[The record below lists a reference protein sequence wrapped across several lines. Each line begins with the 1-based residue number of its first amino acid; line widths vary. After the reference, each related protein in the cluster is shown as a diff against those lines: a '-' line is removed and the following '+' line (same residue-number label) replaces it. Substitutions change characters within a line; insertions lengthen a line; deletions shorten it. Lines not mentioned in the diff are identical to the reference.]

1 MSTKVVLAARP
12 IKTSETIDRGGNIID
27 ARTKQIIQPKEAD
40 YIHPVA
46 QPQEIEPQ
54 APVQATLM
62 PPQAPIMPQVDALSV
77 QAQIDAVK
85 DNLRKLEEL
94 KALKIQE
101 MKETIKLLK
110 KK

>member
-1 MSTKVVLAARP
+1 MATKVILAAKP

-40 YIHPVA
+40 YIPPVA
-46 QPQEIEPQ
+46 EPQE
-54 APVQATLM
+54 PVQATVM